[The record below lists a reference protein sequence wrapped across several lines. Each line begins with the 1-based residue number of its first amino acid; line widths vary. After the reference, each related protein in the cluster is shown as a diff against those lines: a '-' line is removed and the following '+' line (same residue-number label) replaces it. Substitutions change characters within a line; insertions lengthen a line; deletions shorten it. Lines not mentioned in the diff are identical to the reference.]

1 MSQENVEIVRGIYEA
16 VARRDAAA
24 PFAVYAEDI
33 VWDVSNSRRA
43 TIMDSVAY
51 HGHEGVR
58 KFWEEAVSAF
68 GTVDLVVDEV
78 IDAGDRV
85 VALIREHEI
94 GRTSGVPVDTATLRS
109 GRSPTARLFGCRSS
123 TTVSRLSKPSAWR
136 SRRCP
141 ARMSNRSAMVLSSG
155 T

>member
-1 MSQENVEIVRGIYEA
+1 MSQENVEIVRRIYEA

-68 GTVDLVVDEV
+68 GTVDLDVDEV

-94 GRTSGVPVDTATLRS
+94 GRTSGVPVDTRHVAVWTLAD
-109 GRSPTARLFGCRSS
+109 GK
-123 TTVSRLSKPSAWR
+123 VV
-136 SRRCP
+136 
-141 ARMSNRSAMVLSSG
+141 RMQIFDDREQALKAVGLAE
-155 T
+155 

>member
-94 GRTSGVPVDTATLRS
+94 GRTSGVPVDTRHVAVWTLAD
-109 GRSPTARLFGCRSS
+109 GK
-123 TTVSRLSKPSAWR
+123 VV
-136 SRRCP
+136 
-141 ARMSNRSAMVLSSG
+141 RMQIFDDREQALKAVGLAE
-155 T
+155 

>member
-68 GTVDLVVDEV
+68 GTVDLDVDEV

-94 GRTSGVPVDTATLRS
+94 GRTSGVPVDTRHVAVWTLAD
-109 GRSPTARLFGCRSS
+109 GK
-123 TTVSRLSKPSAWR
+123 VV
-136 SRRCP
+136 
-141 ARMSNRSAMVLSSG
+141 RMQIFDDREQALKAVG
-155 T
+155 QAE

>member
-1 MSQENVEIVRGIYEA
+1 VSQENVEIVRGIYEA

-68 GTVDLVVDEV
+68 GTVDLDVDEV

-94 GRTSGVPVDTATLRS
+94 GRTSGVPVDTRHVAVWTLAD
-109 GRSPTARLFGCRSS
+109 GK
-123 TTVSRLSKPSAWR
+123 VV
-136 SRRCP
+136 
-141 ARMSNRSAMVLSSG
+141 RMQIFDDREQALKAVGLVE
-155 T
+155 

>member
-68 GTVDLVVDEV
+68 GTVDLDVDEV

-94 GRTSGVPVDTATLRS
+94 GRTSGVPVDTRHVAVWTLAD
-109 GRSPTARLFGCRSS
+109 GK
-123 TTVSRLSKPSAWR
+123 VV
-136 SRRCP
+136 
-141 ARMSNRSAMVLSSG
+141 RMQIFDDREQALKAVGLVE
-155 T
+155 